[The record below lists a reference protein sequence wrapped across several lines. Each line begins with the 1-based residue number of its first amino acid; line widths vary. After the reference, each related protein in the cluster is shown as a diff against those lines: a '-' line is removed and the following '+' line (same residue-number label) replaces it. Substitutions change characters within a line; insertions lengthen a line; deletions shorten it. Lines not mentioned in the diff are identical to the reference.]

1 MKRWKKCRLIV
12 ATLSGCALLAALASP
27 TPAADPLV
35 IPVIASVTGSGAFA
49 SAEDLTA
56 IRVIENLVNG
66 RGGIRGRQL
75 HFAVEDDQ
83 TNPALGVQLV
93 NDLIAKKTAYFLG
106 PTITAVCSA
115 ILPLIRD
122 GGPVTYCYSP
132 GVHPTQ
138 GSYMFSVGASTRD
151 QAAVTAKF
159 IHDRHWTK
167 IGLITSTDASGQD
180 FENNLNGILADPENV
195 NLSVV
200 DREHFAVSD
209 LSVAAQITRIKA
221 ADPQVIIAWTIGT
234 GFGTTLRAIKDL
246 GVDTPIVGGLGNAV
260 YAQLAQYA
268 PIMPKELYFP
278 GMRGMS
284 LQVANPR
291 PIHNKQLEYYNAFT
305 KAGLRPD
312 GPATLAWDSTLLFLD
327 TIQQLGPDAGAQQ
340 VRDYIRDRRGWVGI
354 NGVYDFHDPE
364 QRGLSVQACV
374 VYRYEPAQ
382 QNFIP
387 VTKPGGAI

>member
-1 MKRWKKCRLIV
+1 MRI
-12 ATLSGCALLAALASP
+12 AALALAAGLLASALP
-27 TPAADPLV
+27 QPGRAADPLT

-56 IRVIENLVNG
+56 IRIIENTVNA
-66 RGGIRGRQL
+66 RGGIRGRQI
-75 HFAVEDDQ
+75 HFVVQDDQ

-93 NDLIAKKTAYFLG
+93 NELIAKKATYFLG

-115 ILPLIRD
+115 VLPLIREA
-122 GGPVTYCYSP
+122 GPVTYCYSP
-132 GVHPTQ
+132 GIHPAQ

-159 IHDRHWTK
+159 IHDRRWTR
-167 IGLITSTDASGQD
+167 IGFIASTDASGQD
-180 FENNLNGILADPENV
+180 FETKFNDVLTAKENAG
-195 NLSVV
+195 LTVV
-200 DREHFAVSD
+200 DREHFAVAD

-221 ADPQVIIAWTIGT
+221 AEPDVIIAWTIGT
-234 GFGTTLRAIKDL
+234 GFGTTLRAMKDL
-246 GVDTPIVGGLGNAV
+246 GVQTPVVGGLGNAV

-291 PIHNKQLEYYNAFT
+291 PIHAKQVEYYDAFT

-327 TIQQLGPDAGAQQ
+327 AVTQLGPDAPAQQ
-340 VRDYIRDRRGWVGI
+340 IRDFIRERRGWVGI

-364 QRGLSVQACV
+364 QRGLDVQACV
-374 VYRYEPAQ
+374 VYRYDPAQ
-382 QNFIP
+382 QTFVPI
-387 VTKPGGAI
+387 TKPGGAI

>member
-1 MKRWKKCRLIV
+1 
-12 ATLSGCALLAALASP
+12 
-27 TPAADPLV
+27 
-35 IPVIASVTGSGAFA
+35 VIASVTGSGAFA

-56 IRVIENLVNG
+56 IRIIENVVNA

-75 HFAVEDDQ
+75 HFAIEDDQ

-93 NDLIAKKTAYFLG
+93 NELIAKKTTYFLG

-115 ILPLIRD
+115 ILPLIRES
-122 GGPVTYCYSP
+122 GPVTYCYSP
-132 GVHPTQ
+132 GIHPTQ

-180 FENNLNGILADPENV
+180 FENKFNDILTDKDNAG
-195 NLSVV
+195 LSIV

-221 ADPQVIIAWTIGT
+221 ADAQVIIAWTIGT

-246 GVDTPIVGGLGNAV
+246 GVETPVVGGLGNAV

-284 LQVANPR
+284 LQVPNPR
-291 PIHNKQLEYYNAFT
+291 PIHAKQVEYYDAFT
-305 KAGLRPD
+305 KASVRPD

-327 TIQQLGPDAGAQQ
+327 TLQQLGVDAGATQM
-340 VRDYIRDRRGWVGI
+340 RDYIRQRRGWVGI
-354 NGVYDFHDPE
+354 NGVYDFSDPE
-364 QRGLSVQACV
+364 QRGLSALACV
-374 VYRYEPAQ
+374 VYRYDPAQ
-382 QNFIP
+382 QNFVP